1 MASLVNQYSGT
12 HLAYSSYTMLLTL
25 AFHRMVWGWDS
36 DVIAE
41 DHHKFFKFISLQ

>member
-1 MASLVNQYSGT
+1 MNQYSGT
-12 HLAYSSYTMLLTL
+12 HLAYSSYTMPLTL

-41 DHHKFFKFISLQ
+41 DQHKYFKFISLQ